1 MRSPES
7 SEDYSVWHELDEAER
22 HEIRAAMRARR
33 VMRGETLIAQG
44 SPSTALFI
52 VNFGSFDVMN
62 NDNSQ
67 PVAEIGRN
75 QLIGEMGFFA
85 SMPRTASV
93 IAARDSEVFE
103 IDRSGFDEL
112 MARCPKLQRAILRS
126 LALRLARLAELAG
139 GRVARQSSRACVVA
153 AIRAGSGVMPEA
165 FLDKWRKCVMAL
177 DRSCFLTSS
186 DVQKQLGS
194 ARADP
199 YAIANWLAEVERNH
213 DLVICI
219 ADDTLTGWTQTAL
232 HSADQVLMVASG
244 APDVLNDAESLALT
258 LFPLARR
265 RLVRVHAR
273 RTRTAPATAPWLRL
287 RDVFM
292 VHHLAMEDDKDFYR
306 LGRFLTGQAIGFVAG
321 GGGAFGP
328 AHIGIFKAFKESR
341 IEFDIHGGASVG
353 AAMTAAFSLLIE
365 PDEFEASIQ
374 DMFVRRNALERL
386 TLPKYSLLDHTRLDR
401 FLQHSFGSAPIEDAW
416 KPYFALA
423 ANLSNYTMRIL
434 RTGPIWEAVRASCAI
449 PAVLPPFFDDQGHML
464 VDGAV
469 ADNVP
474 LAVMKSLKAG
484 PNLIIDL
491 RPKNERSYKID
502 YKAIPGRWALL
513 ARSLNL
519 FSRQKRLDCPGPASV
534 IQRSLFS
541 NIRDNEIIEHSAD
554 LVLRP
559 PPFPGSSFMN
569 WRRHREVSNA
579 AYHWTLKTI
588 SSLRAQGDPIFAA
601 MERLSSPQP
610 SPLGEG
616 GRKAAG

>member
-1 MRSPES
+1 MRSPDS

-22 HEIRAAMRARR
+22 REIRAAMRARR
-33 VMRGETLIAQG
+33 VARGETLIARG
-44 SPSTALFI
+44 SPSAALFI

-67 PVAEIGRN
+67 IVAEIGRN
-75 QLIGEMGFFA
+75 QLIGEMGFF
-85 SMPRTASV
+85 SGMQRTASV

-103 IDRSGFDEL
+103 IDRAGFDEL

-126 LALRLARLAELAG
+126 LAGRLARLAEIVG
-139 GRVARQSSRACVVA
+139 GGVSRQSSRACVVA
-153 AIRAGSGVMPEA
+153 AIRAGSGEMPEA
-165 FLDKWRKCVMAL
+165 FLDKWRKTAMAL

-194 ARADP
+194 ERADP
-199 YAIANWLAEVERNH
+199 YTIANWLAEVERNH

-219 ADDTLTGWTQTAL
+219 ADDALTGWTQTAL

-244 APDVLNDAESLALT
+244 SPDVLNDTESLALT

-265 RLVRVHAR
+265 RLVRLHAR
-273 RTRTAPATAPWLRL
+273 RTGAAESTAPWLRL

-328 AHIGIFKAFKESR
+328 AHIGIFKAFHKSG

-365 PDEFEASIQ
+365 PEEFETSIQ
-374 DMFVRRNALERL
+374 DMFVRRNAMERL
-386 TLPKYSLLDHTRLDR
+386 TLPRYGLLDHTILDR
-401 FLQHSFGSAPIEDAW
+401 FLEQTFGSSPIEDAW

-423 ANLSNYTMRIL
+423 ANLSTYTMRIL

-449 PAVLPPFFDDQGHML
+449 PGVLPPFFDHKGHML

-474 LAVMKSLKAG
+474 LTVMKSLKAG
-484 PNLIIDL
+484 PNLVVDL

-502 YKAIPGRWALL
+502 YKSIPGRWEIL
-513 ARSLNL
+513 A
-519 FSRQKRLDCPGPASV
+519 
-534 IQRSLFS
+534 
-541 NIRDNEIIEHSAD
+541 
-554 LVLRP
+554 
-559 PPFPGSSFMN
+559 
-569 WRRHREVSNA
+569 
-579 AYHWTLKTI
+579 
-588 SSLRAQGDPIFAA
+588 
-601 MERLSSPQP
+601 
-610 SPLGEG
+610 
-616 GRKAAG
+616 